1 MQQEERQ
8 AFYVTSFMCIY
19 ICFVNVDNLI
29 GLTPIELC
37 PSSLEPTD
45 DLSLSLSL
53 LRLNSCHYEVQ
64 SLHNVVH
71 KLLPLSYLR

>member
-8 AFYVTSFMCIY
+8 AFYVMSFMYMY

-37 PSSLEPTD
+37 PSGLEPTD
-45 DLSLSLSL
+45 DLSLSL
-53 LRLNSCHYEVQ
+53 LRLNGCHYEVQ
-64 SLHNVVH
+64 SLHSVVH